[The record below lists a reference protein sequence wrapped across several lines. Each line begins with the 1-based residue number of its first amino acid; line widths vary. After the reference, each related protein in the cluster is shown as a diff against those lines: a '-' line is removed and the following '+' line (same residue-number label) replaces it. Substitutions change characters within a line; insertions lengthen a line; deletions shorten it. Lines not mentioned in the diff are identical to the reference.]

1 MNFNELVSSFGEKL
15 KPIGASMGKG
25 LAQMEQFAKE
35 KLGNVNDITELPS
48 EYKELEQGVERISL
62 LYSNFLKVARNYTL
76 PHYDYEPPLADTV
89 ADFATTVG
97 DKANAFAER
106 ALSGG
111 RNHATSPSSYDTFLL
126 IFIVLL

>member
-1 MNFNELVSSFGEKL
+1 MNFNEMVSSFGEKL
-15 KPIGASMGKG
+15 KPLGASMGKG

-35 KLGNVNDITELPS
+35 KLGNVHDITELPS

-62 LYSNFLKVARNYTL
+62 LYTNFLKVARNYTL

-89 ADFATTVG
+89 ADFASSVG
-97 DKANAFAER
+97 DKANALAER

-111 RNHATSPSSYDTFLL
+111 RSSVSSPSRYKGFY
-126 IFIVLL
+126 